1 MTFFILPIVTNHLD
15 VSNIDIQKGES
26 FIFISKTLQVYL
38 SSIKGKIDDCQADW
52 DLYKKYTN
60 PYEYIQTQ
68 IPGEKYSV
76 SSLKPLSR
84 SYFKM
89 IEIVNTHNILHSY
102 KEEPIRTFHLA
113 EGPGGFI
120 EAIAHLRKNKKDNYH
135 GMTLL
140 NDATGIPGWNKSS
153 QFLKN
158 TPNVIIEKGVD
169 GMGDLYNFANLKS
182 CAEKYGNSMDIITGD
197 GGFDFSVDFN
207 DQETSSTRLLFSQ
220 ICFAL
225 SLQKKGGSF
234 ILKCF
239 DCFNR
244 STIDLI
250 YIIFMFYGNCYITK
264 PLTSRIANSERYIVC
279 LNFKYENTL
288 HLLPKWEAMYSQME
302 NNISIRG
309 FLSTPLPYYFIS
321 KLEEINLII
330 GKTQIENILYTLKLI
345 RQTNEVERELKISS
359 IKKKNIDKC
368 INWCKKFNVA
378 YHTKIVNNIFISN
391 Y

>member
-1 MTFFILPIVTNHLD
+1 MTFFILPIVTNQLD
-15 VSNIDIQKGES
+15 VSSIEIQKGPP
-26 FIFISKTLQVYL
+26 FIFISKTLQEYL
-38 SSIKGKIDDCQADW
+38 SAIKGKLDNCQVEW

-68 IPGEKYSV
+68 IPGENYSV

-89 IEIVNTHNILHSY
+89 IEIVKTHNILQSY
-102 KEEPIRTFHLA
+102 KDIPITTFHLA

-120 EAIAHLRKNKKDNYH
+120 EALSHLRNNYKDIYY

-140 NDATGIPGWNKSS
+140 NDKIGIPGWNKSS
-153 QFLKN
+153 QFLKKN
-158 TPNVIIEKGVD
+158 PNVIIEKGFD
-169 GMGDLYNFANLKS
+169 GKGDLYNFVNLKN
-182 CAEKYGNSMDIITGD
+182 CVEKYGNTMNIITGD

-207 DQETSSTRLLFSQ
+207 EQETASTRLLFSQ

-225 SLQKKGGSF
+225 SLQKKGGTF

-250 YIIFMFYGNCYITK
+250 YIIFMFYENCYITK

-279 LNFKYENTL
+279 LNFKYENTSY
-288 HLLPKWEAMYSQME
+288 LLPKWEAMYSQMKT
-302 NNISIRG
+302 SSCVKG
-309 FLSTPLPYYFIS
+309 FLNTPLPYYFIS

-330 GKTQIENILYTLKLI
+330 GKSQIENILYTLKLI
-345 RQTNEVERELKISS
+345 RQTNDNEHSLKLDA
-359 IKKKNIDKC
+359 IKKKNLDKC
-368 INWCKKFNVA
+368 IIWCKKFNVV
-378 YHTKIVNNIFISN
+378 YQTKIVNNIFISDF
-391 Y
+391 

>member
-15 VSNIDIQKGES
+15 VSSIEIQKGTPD
-26 FIFISKTLQVYL
+26 IYISKTLQEYL
-38 SSIKGKIDDCQADW
+38 SVIKGNIDDCQVDW

-89 IEIVNTHNILHSY
+89 IEIVKTHNILNPY
-102 KEEPIRTFHLA
+102 NDKTIKTFHLA

-120 EAIAHLRKNKKDNYH
+120 EAIAHLRKNKKDIYY

-140 NDATGIPGWNKSS
+140 NDVAGIPGWNKST

-169 GMGDLYNFANLKS
+169 GKGDLYNFANLKN
-182 CAEKYGNSMDIITGD
+182 CVEKYGNSMDLITGD

-207 DQETSSTRLLFSQ
+207 DQETASTRLLLSQ

-279 LNFKYENTL
+279 LNFKYDNTSY
-288 HLLPKWEAMYSQME
+288 LLPKWQEMYSQIE
-302 NNISIRG
+302 NNIRIKG
-309 FLSTPLPYYFIS
+309 FLKNPLPYYFIS
-321 KLEEINLII
+321 KIEEINLII

-345 RQTNEVERELKISS
+345 RQTNKSDVENKLST

-368 INWCKKFNVA
+368 INWCKKYNVA
-378 YHTKIVNNIFISN
+378 YHSKIVNNIFISEF
-391 Y
+391 

>member
-1 MTFFILPIVTNHLD
+1 MTFFVLPVVTNHLD
-15 VSNIDIQKGES
+15 PATIEIQQGTPV
-26 FIFISKTLQVYL
+26 IFISKTLQEYL
-38 SSIKGKIDDCQADW
+38 SVIKGEIDNCPVDW
-52 DLYKKYTN
+52 DYYKKFTN

-68 IPGEKYSV
+68 IPGENYSV

-89 IEIVNTHNILHSY
+89 IEIVKTHNILNSY
-102 KEEPIRTFHLA
+102 KETPIKTFHLA

-120 EAIAHLRKNKKDNYH
+120 EAITHLRKNNKDTYH

-140 NDATGIPGWNKSS
+140 NDTIGIPGWNKSS

-158 TPNVIIEKGVD
+158 NPNVIIEKGVD
-169 GMGDLYNFANLKS
+169 GKGDLYNFDNLKS
-182 CAEKYGNSMDIITGD
+182 CAEKYGNTMDIITGD

-207 DQETSSTRLLFSQ
+207 DQETASTRLLFSQ

-250 YIIFMFYGNCYITK
+250 YIIFMFYENCYITK

-279 LNFKYENTL
+279 LNFKYENTTY
-288 HLLPKWEAMYSQME
+288 LLPKWEAIYSQIE
-302 NNISIRG
+302 SSTGVKG
-309 FLSTPLPYYFIS
+309 FLNTPLPYYFIN
-321 KLEEINLII
+321 KLEEINLIV

-345 RQTNEVERELKISS
+345 RQTNDNDHELKLSS
-359 IKKKNIDKC
+359 IKKKNLDKC
-368 INWCKKFNVA
+368 INWCKKYNIA
-378 YHTKIVNNIFISN
+378 YQTKIINNIFISDC
-391 Y
+391 

>member
-15 VSNIDIQKGES
+15 ISSIEIQNGKS
-26 FIFISKTLQVYL
+26 FIYISKTLQEYL
-38 SSIKGKIDDCQADW
+38 SGIKAKIDDCALEW

-68 IPGEKYSV
+68 IPGENYSV
-76 SSLKPLSR
+76 ALLKPLSR

-89 IEIVNTHNILHSY
+89 IEIVKMHNILKSY
-102 KEEPIRTFHLA
+102 KEESIKTFHLA

-120 EAIAHLRKNKKDNYH
+120 EALSHLRKNNKDIYY

-140 NDATGIPGWNKSS
+140 NDKIGIPGWNKSI
-153 QFLKN
+153 QFLKKN
-158 TPNVIIEKGVD
+158 PNVIIEKGVD
-169 GMGDLYNFANLKS
+169 GNGDLYNFANLKN
-182 CAEKYGNSMDIITGD
+182 CAEKYGNTMDIITGD
-197 GGFDFSVDFN
+197 GGFDFSIDFN
-207 DQETSSTRLLFSQ
+207 DQESASTRLLFSQ

-225 SLQKKGGSF
+225 SMQKKGGSF

-244 STIDLI
+244 STVDLI
-250 YIIFMFYGNCYITK
+250 YILFMFYENCYITK

-279 LNFKYENTL
+279 LHFKYENTSY
-288 HLLPKWEAMYSQME
+288 LLSKWQVMYSQIE
-302 NNISIRG
+302 KNPGVKG
-309 FLSTPLPYYFIS
+309 FLNIDIPYYFMN

-345 RQTNEVERELKISS
+345 RQTKDTDHDLKLTS
-359 IKKKNIDKC
+359 IRKKNIDKC
-368 INWCKKFNVA
+368 INWCKKFNI
-378 YHTKIVNNIFISN
+378 TFQSKIINNIFISEF
-391 Y
+391 